1 MELRQ
6 KANINRV
13 EQIEI
18 MLHDYATKIEFNQIK
33 SQLEA
38 YTTLD
43 VFHKNRMAV
52 EYEFEKITET
62 MKTLVT

>member
-1 MELRQ
+1 
-6 KANINRV
+6 
-13 EQIEI
+13 